1 MNYIESRSF
10 NLPATVTNK
19 RSYVAKEL
27 VEDLIK
33 NIKDQ
38 KFLGQNFFLKLFIYT
53 KKMINIKVKV
63 FRTGLNTH

>member
-33 NIKDQ
+33 NIKD
-38 KFLGQNFFLKLFIYT
+38 
-53 KKMINIKVKV
+53 
-63 FRTGLNTH
+63 